1 MQSKRFLTT
10 LIFLLLVQLSFA
22 QKEINLEELLNTD
35 YLVED
40 KAILYGTFVQRLGF
54 SSGGFPQ
61 DIQLQNTDT
70 KEIVSFR
77 VKPTFKSAK
86 RNIFIIYIEPGNYV
100 ILNYWWTKSTWYG
113 GKTYTEPIYRDFDSF
128 NYITPKEGENQLI
141 QANLEQFKLTI
152 QANTLYYVG
161 TWHFDQSIVS
171 FTNDKEELDLK
182 IARNHPNL
190 DFKKAKVHLP
200 E

>member
-1 MQSKRFLTT
+1 MQTVPTMRFLIV
-10 LIFLLLVQLSFA
+10 LIMLLCVQFSFA
-22 QKEINLEELLNTD
+22 QKENLEEVLNTD

-40 KAILYGTFVQRLGF
+40 KAILYGTFIQRLGF

-86 RNIFIIYIEPGNYV
+86 RNTFIIYIEPGNYV

-113 GKTYTEPIYRDFDSF
+113 GKTYTEPIYKDSDSF
-128 NYITPKEGENQLI
+128 TTKEEGNQLI
-141 QANLEQFKLTI
+141 QTNLEQFTLSF

-182 IARNHPNL
+182 ITRSHPNL
-190 DFKKAKVHLP
+190 NFKKAEVHLP